1 MRIWNLGKLKL
12 EVIWEAA
19 IVLDRVEWIL
29 KFIYTYVCMYIV
41 DSQLYEEVKLNI
53 EYVVRAYNHDTR
65 VTSIL
70 LLFFF
75 FN

>member
-41 DSQLYEEVKLNI
+41 DSQLYEKVKLNI